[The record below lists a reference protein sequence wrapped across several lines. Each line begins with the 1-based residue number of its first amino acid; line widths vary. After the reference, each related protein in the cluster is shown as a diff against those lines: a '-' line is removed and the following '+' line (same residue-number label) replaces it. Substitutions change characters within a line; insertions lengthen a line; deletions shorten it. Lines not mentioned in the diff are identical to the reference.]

1 MKSNYNDSLERVLK
15 DEGGYSNDPGDNGG
29 PTKYGITIADVRLY
43 VKKNATAADVKAL
56 TLDQAKTIYKS
67 KYWDA
72 IGGDSLPSGVD
83 YTCFDY
89 GVNSGL
95 GRPRKAL
102 QQFKS
107 LAGTKL
113 INAINDERQHFLNAI
128 GTGHNAKFLKG
139 WTSRVSRVRSHSL
152 ELAQQKPVAGP
163 VVATAGIGF
172 AAWASQFWHSHE
184 LLILGVGIAAAVV
197 IGLAIHHFLNKGK

>member
-1 MKSNYNDSLERVLK
+1 MKGNYNDCLALVLK

-29 PTKYGITIADVRLY
+29 PTKYGITIFDVRKY
-43 VKKNATAADVKAL
+43 VNKNATASDVKAL
-56 TLDQAKTIYKS
+56 TLDQAKAIYKS

-72 IGGDSLPSGVD
+72 LSCDSLSSGVD

-102 QQFKS
+102 QTFKS
-107 LAGTKL
+107 KSGTDL
-113 INAINDERQHFLNAI
+113 INAINDERMSFLHAI

-139 WTSRVSRVRSHSL
+139 WTARVSRVRSKSL
-152 ELAQQKPVAGP
+152 ALAKSNP
-163 VVATAGIGF
+163 TAGTAIGT
-172 AAWASQFWHSHE
+172 AGVGAVAWASQFWHSHE
-184 LLILGVGIAAAVV
+184 YLILGVGAVAA
-197 IGLAIHHFLNKGK
+197 IGAGFLIHKLINKGK

>member
-1 MKSNYNDSLERVLK
+1 MKANYNDCLNLVLK
-15 DEGGYSNDPGDNGG
+15 DEGGYCNDPGDNGG
-29 PTKYGITIADVRLY
+29 PTKYGITIFDVRKY
-43 VKKNATAADVKAL
+43 VKANATASDVKAL

-72 IGGDSLPSGVD
+72 LSCDSLPSGVD

-102 QQFKS
+102 QRFKDKT
-107 LAGTKL
+107 GTDL
-113 INAINDERQHFLNAI
+113 INAINDERMSFLHAI

-139 WTSRVSRVRSHSL
+139 WTARVSRVRSHSL
-152 ELAQQKPVAGP
+152 ELAKARPTTGA
-163 VVATAGIGF
+163 VVATAGVGITAYLSQLWHQHEYVIIGGGILAAIAIGF
-172 AAWASQFWHSHE
+172 
-184 LLILGVGIAAAVV
+184 LIHKLI
-197 IGLAIHHFLNKGK
+197 NKGK